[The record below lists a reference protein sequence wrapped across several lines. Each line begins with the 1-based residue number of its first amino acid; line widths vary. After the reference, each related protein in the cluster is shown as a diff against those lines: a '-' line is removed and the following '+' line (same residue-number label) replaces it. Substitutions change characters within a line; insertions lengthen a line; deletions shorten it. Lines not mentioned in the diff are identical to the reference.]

1 MYKED
6 LMKVQNYVKASYD
19 YIDDS
24 KTQYEKDL
32 SKVKKYVSK
41 MNKSIEYKKALDDMF
56 FSMIDSVKYY
66 ADWQDAWDVEEV
78 KDLYRFYLK
87 IVR

>member
-19 YIDDS
+19 YIDES

-32 SKVKKYVSK
+32 SKAKKYVSK
-41 MNKSIEYKKALDDMF
+41 MNKSIEYKKSLDDMF
-56 FSMIDSVKYY
+56 FSMIDSFKYY
-66 ADWQDAWDVEEV
+66 ADWQEDWDEEAV
-78 KDLYRFYLK
+78 TDG
-87 IVR
+87 I

>member
-6 LMKVQNYVKASYD
+6 LMKVQDYVKASYD
-19 YIDDS
+19 YIDES

-66 ADWQDAWDVEEV
+66 ADWQDDWDVEEV
-78 KDLYRFYLK
+78 KDLYRF
-87 IVR
+87 